1 MARRSFPGFLSRR
14 RSRCFRFGISAGGLA
29 AGAGLLEPKHL
40 GQRTGRPPDIV
51 QSVYRQVGIQCDEGI
66 PQPALDNHLS
76 VVVSFC
82 VGRFW
87 SNVRTMSYSPAE
99 FL

>member
-1 MARRSFPGFLSRR
+1 MAG
-14 RSRCFRFGISAGGLA
+14 
-29 AGAGLLEPKHL
+29 GAGLLEPKHL
-40 GQRTGRPPDIV
+40 GQWTGRPSDIV

-87 SNVRTMSYSPAE
+87 SNARTMSYSPAE